1 MTSGISLHALTG
13 IPDIKPG
20 DDLSAL
26 LAEAV
31 TRSGHEVQDG
41 AVLAIAQKV
50 VSKAEG
56 QYVSLAEVQPTEHAT
71 TLARKL
77 NKNPRKVQVILDES
91 RSIVRANP
99 PRPGANEGILI
110 TEHRLGLI
118 CANAAVDESNI
129 DRDGCVLL
137 LPVDPDAS
145 ARRLSRSLSDT
156 FGVDLGIVITDTFG
170 RPWRRGLVEFA
181 IGVAGL
187 PALVDLAGTEDA
199 YGRALNA
206 TVPAVADAIAAA
218 AGLLMTKDKK
228 SPATL
233 FHGLD
238 LQPDSASTGQD
249 LIRPETEDLF
259 R

>member
-1 MTSGISLHALTG
+1 MNSGISLHALTG

-20 DDLSAL
+20 DDLAAL

-31 TRSGHEVQDG
+31 TRSGHDVQDG
-41 AVLAIAQKV
+41 NVLAIAQKI

-56 QYVSLAEVQPTEHAT
+56 QYVSLSEVQPSEYAT
-71 TLARKL
+71 TLAHKL
-77 NKNPRKVQVILDES
+77 NKDPHKIQVILDES

-99 PRPGANEGILI
+99 PRSDATQGILI

-129 DRDGCVLL
+129 DRDGSVLL

-145 ARRLSRSLSDT
+145 ARRLSQSLSET

-206 TVPAVADAIAAA
+206 TIPAVADEVAAA
-218 AGLLMTKDKK
+218 AGLLMAKGGK
-228 SPATL
+228 SPAIL
-233 FHGLD
+233 CHGLN
-238 LQPDSASTGQD
+238 LQTDPASSGQD